1 MSGDQNAASTSTTR
15 LTDTE
20 LFLYSQTW
28 YGYFLYEA
36 V

>member
-20 LFLYSQTW
+20 LFLYSQT
-28 YGYFLYEA
+28 
-36 V
+36 